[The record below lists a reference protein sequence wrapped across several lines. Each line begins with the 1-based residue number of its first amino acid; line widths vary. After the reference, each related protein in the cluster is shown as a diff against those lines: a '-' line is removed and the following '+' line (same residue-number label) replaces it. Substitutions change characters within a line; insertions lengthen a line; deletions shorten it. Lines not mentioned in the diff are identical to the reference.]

1 MTRYPLSLRLIHWF
15 TALMFGPQLAGG
27 WFWLR
32 TMSSTDPTKLAAL
45 MYHMAFGVM
54 LAMLTVVRLVVRL
67 VLRFRAAHPQAGG
80 VALWALYLL
89 IFLMPVSGF
98 MMVFSA

>member
-15 TALMFGPQLAGG
+15 TALMFVPQLAGG
-27 WFWLR
+27 CFWLR
-32 TMSSTDPTKLAAL
+32 TMSSTDPTKLDAL

-54 LAMLTVVRLVVRL
+54 LAMLTVVRLVP
-67 VLRFRAAHPQAGG
+67 RFRAAHPQAGG

-98 MMVFSA
+98 MTVFSA